1 MIRERFRELYDF
13 RSRFVH
19 GAAIEKQ
26 ALTNHLHE
34 ARETARALV
43 VWFLAFLTHTRDVVR
58 REGLQV
64 PPRKVLLQM
73 IDIDS
78 KAKSEIQTMLKI
90 TETLP
95 EGFPVVSDWLAN
107 HRVE

>member
-1 MIRERFRELYDF
+1 VIRECFRELYGF

-26 ALTNHLHE
+26 ALTNHLRE

-43 VWFLAFLTHTRDVVR
+43 VWFLAFLIHTQDIVR
-58 REGLQV
+58 GEGLQL
-64 PPRKVLLQM
+64 PPRKVLFQM
-73 IDIDS
+73 IDRDA
-78 KAKSEIQTMLKI
+78 KAKSELQNMLKI

-95 EGFPVVSDWLAN
+95 EGIPCCAWLAS
-107 HRVE
+107 